1 MAVLAH
7 QLDSSP
13 GNGARTALEDEAET
27 DIEASDINGNAATT
41 MHGRQASDG
50 YNPSAPC
57 PCERFATKRQKYERL
72 WRVNVGLDT
81 HRTNG
86 EDVDHSKLGK
96 VNENAREK
104 RRIVETLASRLEL
117 PRHLTER
124 ASDLAA
130 KVDARGFALWGGRQ
144 AVAVAAVQAVAPFDV
159 FLGVAV
165 GSRADCQGGPPSA
178 ENDGT
183 PSTSDTV
190 DRDGENIEIRREIT
204 QRLGASDVGEAVARL
219 EKATEKIEGAA

>member
-7 QLDSSP
+7 QLDNSP
-13 GNGARTALEDEAET
+13 GNGARTALEDSAEN

-72 WRVNVGLDT
+72 WRVNAGLDT
-81 HRTNG
+81 HRANG
-86 EDVDHSKLGK
+86 DDVDHSKLGK

-117 PRHLTER
+117 PRHLTEQ

-130 KVDARGFALWGGRQ
+130 KVDGRGFALWGGRQ

-159 FLGVAV
+159 FLGV
-165 GSRADCQGGPPSA
+165 
-178 ENDGT
+178 NDGT
-183 PSTSDTV
+183 PSTADTV
-190 DRDGENIEIRREIT
+190 DRDGENIEIRREIAD
-204 QRLGASDVGEAVARL
+204 RLGADDVAEAVARL
-219 EKATEKIEGAA
+219 EKATEKITEVAA